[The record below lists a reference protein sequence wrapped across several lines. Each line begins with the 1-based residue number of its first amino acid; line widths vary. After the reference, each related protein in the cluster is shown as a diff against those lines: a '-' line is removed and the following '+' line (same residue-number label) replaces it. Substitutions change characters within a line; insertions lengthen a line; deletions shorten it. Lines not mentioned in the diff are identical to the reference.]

1 MLDALYNLFVMPI
14 QILVEITYTIM
25 RNLLHYKGL
34 AIIGVSLVVQTLILP
49 LYKRSDALQDEE
61 REKQAQM
68 AHWVKHIKKTFK
80 GDEQFMMLSTYYRQ
94 QNYKTW
100 YSLKSSLSILLQ
112 VPFFLAA
119 YNYLSNL
126 SELNGTEFLF
136 IQDLGKPDGI
146 INVFGITLNLLPL
159 LMTFFNILSG
169 IIYTKGLPMG
179 SKVQVYGLAAV
190 FLVLLYQSPSG
201 LVLYWTMN
209 NLYSLLKNV
218 FMKLIK
224 NTRLVRALSRK
235 PGFVK
240 AVSRKLD
247 TVNISRYTY
256 ICEVIFLTILM
267 GVLIP
272 MSVIS
277 SSPTEFIIDSR
288 SPLQL
293 VARDFFIYAGLF
305 LVWFSVFYMLM
316 SKNAR
321 KGFCIVLSFVCVSG
335 LMNYM
340 FFDGKYGMMNQLLVY
355 DSFPVFSVMNIVI
368 NTLAVLAIAV
378 VFIFVMLKKSVI
390 IKRII
395 QIGILSM
402 AVLSVVNYTSV
413 KKNMDKYEECMSGKA
428 DSEEKIITLSKEGKN
443 VVVLMLDRAIGAYMK
458 YAVDDCEELI
468 EQFDGFT
475 YYPNTMSFG
484 AHTNYATPAVFGGY
498 EYTPWEI
505 NKRKDESL
513 VSKQNESL
521 TVMPLLFAQNG
532 FDVTVCDPPYS
543 NYQWSAD
550 VSIYDDYED
559 IDGYVLEGAYSD
571 RQVDYAKTTGKG
583 LQASNFVYYS
593 MMRVMPLAFQKGV
606 YNKGNYCSTVSN
618 SEVSYLVTE
627 PFTNWYTALLS
638 LPDITEIVD
647 GDEDTF
653 LMMQNSI
660 THEPN
665 VMKVPEFVPSDKI
678 NAEEIIKNSPEK
690 TVDGETMIMGDEE
703 KVTHYHTFVVS
714 LKTLGEWLDFMKEND
729 VYDNTRIIIVSDHG
743 SAFGQFDYMQL
754 DNGVDAEFYNPLLLV
769 KDFNETGYKTS
780 DEFMTNADVPTLAVS
795 GVIDNPVNPFTGK
808 LISNEIKYKE
818 PQRLTTAHNWDTKLN
833 NGNVFDMKGG
843 NWYDVDTN
851 MFDSKH
857 WKQVKE

>member
-25 RNLLHYKGL
+25 RNLIHYKGA

-61 REKQAQM
+61 REKQAKM
-68 AHWVKHIKKTFK
+68 EHWVSHIKKTFK

-126 SELNGTEFLF
+126 SELNGTEYLF
-136 IQDLGKPDGI
+136 ISDLGKPDAI
-146 INVFGITLNLLPL
+146 ISIFGITLNLLPI

-169 IIYTKGLPMG
+169 IIYTRGLPFR
-179 SKVQVYGLAAV
+179 SKLQVYGLAAV
-190 FLVLLYQSPSG
+190 FLVLLYNSPAG

-224 NTRLVRALSRK
+224 DTRFVKALSTK

-240 AVSRKLD
+240 KLETKID
-247 TVNISRYTY
+247 KINISKNTY

-272 MSVIS
+272 MSIIS
-277 SSPTEFIIDSR
+277 SSPSEFVIDSR
-288 SPLQL
+288 SPLSL
-293 VARDFFIYAGLF
+293 VLRNFFIYAGFF
-305 LVWFSVFYMLM
+305 LIWFSVFYMLM
-316 SKNAR
+316 SNTAK
-321 KGFCIVLSFVCVSG
+321 KVFTIVLSFACISG
-335 LMNYM
+335 LTNYM
-340 FFDGKYGMMNQLLVY
+340 FFDGLYGMMNQLLVY
-355 DSFPVFSVMNIVI
+355 DDFPKFSVINIVI
-368 NTLAVLAIAV
+368 NIFAVLAIV
-378 VFIFVMLKKSVI
+378 IVSVIVMTKKSVVL
-390 IKRII
+390 KRII

-402 AVLSVVNYTSV
+402 AVLSTVNFVSV
-413 KKNMDKYEECMSGKA
+413 KKGLNQYEESKKNYAEGKV
-428 DSEEKIITLSKEGKN
+428 ITLSREGQN
-443 VVVLMLDRAIGAYMK
+443 VVVLMLDRAIGAYMN
-458 YAVDDCEELI
+458 YAVDDCKELI
-468 EQFDGFT
+468 EQYDGFT

-484 AHTNYATPAVFGGY
+484 AHTNYATPALFGGY

-521 TVMPLLFAQNG
+521 TVMPLLFAQND
-532 FDVTVCDPPYS
+532 FDVTVCDPPYA
-543 NYQWSAD
+543 NYQWSSD
-550 VSIYDDYED
+550 ISIYDDYED
-559 IDGYVLEGAYSD
+559 IDAYVLEGAYSN
-571 RQVDYAKTTGKG
+571 RKLDYATTTGKG

-593 MMRVMPLAFQKGV
+593 LMRVMPIVCQKGI
-606 YNKGNYCSTVSN
+606 YNKGKYCSTVSN
-618 SEVSYLVTE
+618 NDVSYLVTE

-638 LPDITEIVD
+638 LPEITEIVD
-647 GDEDTF
+647 GDENTF

-678 NAEEIIKNSPEK
+678 DADEIIKNSPEK
-690 TVDGETMIMGDEE
+690 TVDGVTMVMGDEE

-714 LKTLGEWLDFMKEND
+714 LKTLGEWLDFLKEND

-743 SAFGQFDYMQL
+743 SAFGQFDYMLL

-769 KDFNETGYKTS
+769 KDFNEKGYKIS
-780 DEFMTNADVPTLAVS
+780 DEFMTNADVPALAVS

-818 PQRLTTAHNWDTKLN
+818 PQRLTTAHNWDTKVN
-833 NGNVFDMKGG
+833 NGYVFDMKGG

-851 MFDSKH
+851 LFDSKH
-857 WKQVKE
+857 WKKVEE